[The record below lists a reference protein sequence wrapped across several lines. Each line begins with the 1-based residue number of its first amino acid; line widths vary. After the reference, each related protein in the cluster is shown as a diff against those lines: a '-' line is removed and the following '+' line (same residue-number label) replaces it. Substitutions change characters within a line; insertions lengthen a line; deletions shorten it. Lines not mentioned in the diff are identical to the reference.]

1 MSKERIP
8 RTIDED
14 EDIRGKRKGPAKRLS
29 REEKE
34 ARRALGVPV
43 EIATVEAERAPH
55 GEDEKEIQSSRI
67 PDSGQPWLRA
77 GVIESPMMRVPQT
90 VQMGAENSGPKQQQ
104 AQTDSDSKDSSAAG
118 EADPRWK
125 DRKIILD
132 DAHQILRDRK
142 DGKTDEEIT
151 KLLEEVG
158 YPQKVIRSRFR
169 AAAIIG
175 KEIEAKR
182 ERAQKIA
189 SQTPETKKALE
200 ILEAAAKRPISSEEV
215 PAPLAASAPGGI
227 PSAAEPAG
235 VSESEAGIDSSD
247 AVNPFMLRPDAQE
260 DYDALKADIHA
271 SEDQRK
277 KDEEIEK
284 FKASGLMRPMPEAAS
299 GAHSEEEGV
308 DAATTEEPEALSYT
322 PESELQGFSRGE
334 EESARQPGEKG
345 VHGEWGEYEDIKYRD
360 ISGSSVPEGTP
371 KEWREKLRSLIEG
384 AKDTLGAAKEKVD
397 WWKSAEEGLIR
408 RNAELDADAEKIG
421 GVEKLFRSMGEK
433 YNKMPF
439 KYKVAAGAM
448 LGLGTIATAGTGAI
462 ALPLA
467 LIAGQ
472 RVAGLSTMYLKF
484 EKKSHD
490 EAWGKEKALLK
501 AGVYTVLMGLAMKE
515 AIEYASETEF
525 AHSMQAKVSNWL
537 GSMFEHR
544 VAPGAAPAQEMQEVD
559 AMGNPTGQTT
569 HIPAPEQPAAAAAA
583 GEAAKSAVA
592 PEISGIEVKASPGH
606 GYEYMTKRLWE
617 QLQEKHISL
626 PQGAN
631 PDSDLAKLL
640 AADKDA
646 IDKVVHQ
653 LAQENKFFNP
663 DGTSV
668 LVTPDSHI
676 HLDSSGNIL
685 IQGSNLAEGGNL
697 APSDT
702 AVTPAYHP
710 ETAGAD
716 TPAATEGITET
727 ETAVPVPPDAPFA
740 HPDYPVADS
749 GGIAELP
756 PVVDHD
762 FIVNTHEVTVPLA
775 EPHIYSDGKNLM
787 IYGGL
792 PKDQMPKILSFLT
805 AHPDSTL
812 FSGEDT
818 GKYRVSWKLVEGKLV
833 PGAAEKARG
842 FRGLFGSFASPPTPD
857 EFTKVVE

>member
-55 GEDEKEIQSSRI
+55 GEDEKEIQPSKI

-90 VQMGAENSGPKQQQ
+90 VQMGAEDSGPKQQQ

-200 ILEAAAKRPISSEEV
+200 ILEAAAKRPISEEV

-235 VSESEAGIDSSD
+235 VSELEAGIDS
-247 AVNPFMLRPDAQE
+247 
-260 DYDALKADIHA
+260 
-271 SEDQRK
+271 
-277 KDEEIEK
+277 DEEIEK

-308 DAATTEEPEALSYT
+308 AAATTEDPAALSYT
-322 PESELQGFSRGE
+322 PESELQGFPRGE
-334 EESARQPGEKG
+334 EESARQPGERG
-345 VHGEWGEYEDIKYRD
+345 VHGEWGEYEDIEYRD
-360 ISGSSVPEGTP
+360 IAGSSAPEGTP

-421 GVEKLFRSMGEK
+421 GVEKLFRSMGER

-472 RVAGLSTMYLKF
+472 RIAGLSTMYLKF

-501 AGVYTVLMGLAMKE
+501 AGLYTVLLGLTMKE
-515 AIEYASETEF
+515 AIEYASQTEF
-525 AHSMQAKVSNWL
+525 AHSMQAKVSGWL
-537 GSMFEHR
+537 DTVLHQTYDEN
-544 VAPGAAPAQEMQEVD
+544 
-559 AMGNPTGQTT
+559 GNPTGRVVSEGM
-569 HIPAPEQPAAAAAA
+569 PPAAAATV
-583 GEAAKSAVA
+583 GEAAESAVT

-697 APSDT
+697 APSD
-702 AVTPAYHP
+702 AALTPSHHS

-716 TPAATEGITET
+716 TPVATEGITET

-749 GGIAELP
+749 GETAELA

-775 EPHIYSDGKNLM
+775 EPHIYSDGKSLM

-842 FRGLFGSFASPPTPD
+842 FRGLFGSFAPPPTPD